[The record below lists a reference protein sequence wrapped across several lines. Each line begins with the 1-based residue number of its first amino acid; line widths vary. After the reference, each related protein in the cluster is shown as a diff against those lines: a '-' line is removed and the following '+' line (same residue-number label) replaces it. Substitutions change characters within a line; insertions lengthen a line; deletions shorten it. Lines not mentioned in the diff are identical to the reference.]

1 MPLQGNSLSE
11 GIDKPLSR
19 ILPEVVLHHEPR
31 QHSPTSCEDGDWS
44 SGLAGVIARDEHG
57 VVQEIDVGH
66 ISLAEVEAIDLTDLS
81 RCSEDELIVDQ
92 ATRLLLLLGSLC
104 SLAEVD
110 GLHGG
115 LRPCKGTEVDAV
127 SLSGDPITE
136 GQV

>member
-1 MPLQGNSLSE
+1 M
-11 GIDKPLSR
+11 
-19 ILPEVVLHHEPR
+19 
-31 QHSPTSCEDGDWS
+31 
-44 SGLAGVIARDEHG
+44 
-57 VVQEIDVGH
+57 QEIDVGH
-66 ISLAEVEAIDLTDLS
+66 IGLAEVEAIDLTDLG

-104 SLAEVD
+104 SLAEID

-127 SLSGDPITE
+127 SLSGDRITE